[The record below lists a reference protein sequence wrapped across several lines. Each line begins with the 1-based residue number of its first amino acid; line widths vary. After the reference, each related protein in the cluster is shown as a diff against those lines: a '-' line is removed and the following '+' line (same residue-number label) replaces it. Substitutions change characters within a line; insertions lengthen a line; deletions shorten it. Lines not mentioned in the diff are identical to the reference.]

1 MKNNHHLD
9 RHALQREQEMVLAAQ
24 NDHRKFSDLY
34 DRYFEPIFRFI
45 YRRTGRENLTAD
57 LCSQTFLKALQN
69 LKKYQYRGVPF
80 SAWLYKIASNEV
92 NKYYRKTKKVME
104 FSLEESVMGEVLE
117 EPDLLEDQIEHLER
131 YLDNLST
138 EEVMIL
144 ELRFYENRSFQEISY
159 ILGISE
165 SAAKMRT
172 YRAIEKLKKYFVT
185 TKTGS

>member
-1 MKNNHHLD
+1 MI
-9 RHALQREQEMVLAAQ
+9 LAAQ
-24 NDHRKFSDLY
+24 KDHRKFSVLY

-69 LKKYQYRGVPF
+69 LKKFEYRGVPF
-80 SAWLYKIASNEV
+80 SAWLYRIASNEV

-104 FSLEESVMGEVLE
+104 FSLEEGVMGEVLE
-117 EPDLLEDQIEHLER
+117 EDDFEDQLDYLEEF
-131 YLDNLST
+131 LGNLST

-144 ELRFYENRSFQEISY
+144 ELRFYENRSFQEIAY
-159 ILGISE
+159 ILEISE

-172 YRAIEKLKKYFVT
+172 YRAIDKLKQFFSAK
-185 TKTGS
+185 KTGS